1 MSDTPT
7 AQEPEVVMN
16 QAAQDELDRRE
27 HAVEDYEAEFA
38 AAEKSASEPAPSSDP
53 AEHAEHAH
61 KAAAK
66 KA

>member
-1 MSDTPT
+1 
-7 AQEPEVVMN
+7 MN